1 MKSITKIIKIILVII
16 RDRNFFKF
24 KIPKSNLV
32 LVDNITVDH
41 LRTTV
46 ISDFDFIP
54 ISTRIFGEAK
64 DRNNVE
70 NTFYL
75 NPKLILFFII
85 GLFKKLNFK
94 NSYVFAC
101 IKYIN
106 PKLVLH
112 NTHDHNLIFIAQL
125 LPKIN
130 FLILSHGQWYEHTKT
145 GKSLENT
152 TMLYDLAK
160 TKVKKLSNFYIFLPG
175 EKDVELFNK
184 VGVNK
189 YNDKIKIEAIGSY
202 EASYYNSVNFLKSKS
217 IRQDLLF
224 VSQLYDDFF
233 NLEDELSKLYIKET
247 AEALKLLSRYASEN
261 NLSLSFLCRNNPEND
276 KREIDYVKSI
286 IKDASKIKILKNIAK
301 PLWKE
306 IFASGIVATIDSTVG
321 FDTISIKKKT
331 LLMPLGFTNT
341 KTFTVDENSLL
352 NNIWKWTII
361 NNDYEN
367 FRLSLNELIEINE
380 LKYEKSIQKD
390 LNYWFNDQ
398 NQLPAFQY
406 VQKFIR
412 NKLI

>member
-41 LRTTV
+41 LKTTV
-46 ISDFDFIP
+46 IGDFDFIP

-125 LPKIN
+125 FPKIN

-152 TMLYDLAK
+152 TMLYELAK
-160 TKVKKLSNFYIFLPG
+160 TKVKN
-175 EKDVELFNK
+175 
-184 VGVNK
+184 
-189 YNDKIKIEAIGSY
+189 
-202 EASYYNSVNFLKSKS
+202 
-217 IRQDLLF
+217 
-224 VSQLYDDFF
+224 
-233 NLEDELSKLYIKET
+233 
-247 AEALKLLSRYASEN
+247 
-261 NLSLSFLCRNNPEND
+261 
-276 KREIDYVKSI
+276 
-286 IKDASKIKILKNIAK
+286 
-301 PLWKE
+301 
-306 IFASGIVATIDSTVG
+306 
-321 FDTISIKKKT
+321 
-331 LLMPLGFTNT
+331 
-341 KTFTVDENSLL
+341 
-352 NNIWKWTII
+352 
-361 NNDYEN
+361 
-367 FRLSLNELIEINE
+367 
-380 LKYEKSIQKD
+380 
-390 LNYWFNDQ
+390 
-398 NQLPAFQY
+398 
-406 VQKFIR
+406 
-412 NKLI
+412 

>member
-1 MKSITKIIKIILVII
+1 M
-16 RDRNFFKF
+16 FFNRKE
-24 KIPKSNLV
+24 PL
-32 LVDNITVDH
+32 
-41 LRTTV
+41 
-46 ISDFDFIP
+46 
-54 ISTRIFGEAK
+54 
-64 DRNNVE
+64 NN
-70 NTFYL
+70 
-75 NPKLILFFII
+75 
-85 GLFKKLNFK
+85 
-94 NSYVFAC
+94 
-101 IKYIN
+101 
-106 PKLVLH
+106 KLVRQAIAYAVNRSTLSNVLH
-112 NTHDHNLIFIAQL
+112 GGYTIPSRSPFPATNVFFNDKLQGYAFDVDKANSLLDEAGYARKSDGMRFELNLIFIAQL

-175 EKDVELFNK
+175 KKDVELFNK

-202 EASYYNSVNFLKSKS
+202 EASYYNSLHSLKSKN
-217 IRQDLLF
+217 IKQDLLF
-224 VSQLYDDFF
+224 VSQLYDNFF
-233 NLEDELSKLYIKET
+233 NLEDELSKLYIQET

-261 NLSLSFLCRNNPEND
+261 NLSLSFLCRNKPEND
-276 KREIDYVKSI
+276 KREINYVKSI

-306 IFASGIVATIDSTVG
+306 IFASSIITTIDSTVG
-321 FDTISIKKKT
+321 FDTISVKKKT

-367 FRLSLNELIEINE
+367 FRLSLNELIKISE
-380 LKYEKSIQKD
+380 LKYEKSIQKEV
-390 LNYWFNDQ
+390 NYWFNDQ